1 MKLIS
6 RFRLFILCISTLLL
20 CAALSFINIASSYAS
35 DDSDQARDTAKEILS
50 QKQFADDKGDAP
62 LSDDVKRISDW
73 LGESKSEKRVSQ
85 EKKVEK
91 QVEQQKQNEA
101 KNLSLPNLSGFA
113 YIVVIILAALTIG
126 AIGFFIYKLI
136 SMREKKDK
144 DKAKD
149 ESDEI
154 DVDDIAWEDEEHVLN
169 NIDDVDLLE
178 QLADKAYNEGR
189 YDIALRYRFRAG
201 LLRLDKIQLIHFHP
215 SITNNSY
222 QIMLNSVVFNSL
234 VKTFNDVTYGKAN
247 CDIAIHDTAKQ
258 SWQILINDSQGSN
271 KKISPKDGSEIL

>member
-1 MKLIS
+1 
-6 RFRLFILCISTLLL
+6 LL

-35 DDSDQARDTAKEILS
+35 DDSDRARDAAKEILS

-91 QVEQQKQNEA
+91 QVEQQKQNEP

-126 AIGFFIYKLI
+126 AIGFFIYKVI

-154 DVDDIAWEDEEHVLN
+154 DVDDIAWEDEEHVLK

-222 QIMLNSVVFNSL
+222 QLMLNSVVFNSL

-247 CDIAIHDTAKQ
+247 CDIAIHDAAKQ